1 MSTIK
6 CKAAVCWGAAQP
18 LKIEQVDV
26 APPRD
31 HEVRIHILWTG
42 SSRLLFFFI
51 PHFKLGI
58 CHTDE
63 YTRSGKDPE
72 VSIHIT
78 RDMFIYPSTHHRVY
92 FLSSL
97 DTKEEASS
105 VLFLF
110 HNLALIPYTGR
121 ISRSRR
127 YQRCCR

>member
-42 SSRLLFFFI
+42 SSHLLFFFI

-72 VSIHIT
+72 VSIHS
-78 RDMFIYPSTHHRVY
+78 YHP
-92 FLSSL
+92 
-97 DTKEEASS
+97 
-105 VLFLF
+105 
-110 HNLALIPYTGR
+110 
-121 ISRSRR
+121 
-127 YQRCCR
+127 